1 VGIKRIPLCLNIND
15 PDQNELYEF
24 VTLLANG
31 KKRNS
36 SAFLKL
42 LVDREYQKR
51 KDQYLSEKEEFTQ
64 KKETPAA
71 PRVEVKKR
79 EIKYLAKDIDQNT
92 NQSPNSSSN

>member
-1 VGIKRIPLCLNIND
+1 VGIKRIPLCLNTED
-15 PDQNELYEF
+15 PDQKELHEF
-24 VTLLANG
+24 VTSLPNG

-51 KDQYLSEKEEFTQ
+51 KEVYLSEKAKFEQ
-64 KKETPAA
+64 KKETPTA
-71 PRVEVKKR
+71 PRVEVRKR
-79 EIKYLAKDIDQNT
+79 DIKYLAKDIDQNT